1 MYQKDDDEFH
11 SESDSDDD
19 DDGGIELLKG
29 IFKISPST
37 PPPTRPHPHIYVLLG
52 GI

>member
-19 DDGGIELLKG
+19 GGGIELLKG

-37 PPPTRPHPHIYVLLG
+37 PPPTPPHPHIYVLLG